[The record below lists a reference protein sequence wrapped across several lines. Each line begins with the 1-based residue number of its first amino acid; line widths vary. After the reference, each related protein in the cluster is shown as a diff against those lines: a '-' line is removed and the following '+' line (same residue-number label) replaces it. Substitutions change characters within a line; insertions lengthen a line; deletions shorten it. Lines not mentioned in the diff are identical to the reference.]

1 MARPEKRIKAGVV
14 SKGEKKI
21 GINFQ
26 EMSNTV
32 PCFKE
37 IW

>member
-1 MARPEKRIKAGVV
+1 LRGDGFSSGVV

-21 GINFQ
+21 GMHFQ
-26 EMSNTV
+26 GMSNTV

-37 IW
+37 IL